1 MAHVS
6 FTGNTTGD
14 AELRFTPDGKAVL
27 NLSVAENHSKF
38 NKQTNQYEDTGTTFR
53 RVALWGKKAE
63 HLADQIGKGSM
74 VHVSGRE
81 ETRAYTTRDG
91 VEGTSLEV
99 TADDVGLIYA
109 KNGTPQQG
117 GQQQGGSY
125 KQGGYV
131 PSPQGGF
138 QQQRPQQQ
146 THPQGQQQ
154 SQQADPWGQQGAGNY
169 SWGEQGN
176 DVPL

>member
-1 MAHVS
+1 MAHIS

-14 AELRFTPDGKAVL
+14 AELRFSPDGKAVL

-38 NKQTNQYEDTGTTFR
+38 NKQTNQYEDTGVTFR

-81 ETRAYTTRDG
+81 ETRTYTTKDG

-109 KNGTPQQG
+109 KGGTGGGNWSQQRGSQKPQQQARPQRRPQQG
-117 GQQQGGSY
+117 
-125 KQGGYV
+125 
-131 PSPQGGF
+131 
-138 QQQRPQQQ
+138 
-146 THPQGQQQ
+146 
-154 SQQADPWGQQGAGNY
+154 QANPWGQQGGATY
-169 SWGEQGN
+169 DWGTQP
-176 DVPL
+176 DDTVPF

>member
-14 AELRFTPDGKAVL
+14 AELRFSPDGKAVL

-38 NKQTNQYEDTGTTFR
+38 NKQTNQYEDTGVTFR

-81 ETRAYTTRDG
+81 ETRAYTTRNG
-91 VEGTSLEV
+91 AEGTSLEV
-99 TADDVGLIYA
+99 TADDIGLIYA
-109 KNGTPQQG
+109 KNGTAQQG
-117 GQQQGGSY
+117 GQQG
-125 KQGGYV
+125 GGYQQGQQ
-131 PSPQGGF
+131 PQQGRP
-138 QQQRPQQQ
+138 QQRPQQ
-146 THPQGQQQ
+146 G
-154 SQQADPWGQQGAGNY
+154 QADPWGQQGGGNY
-169 SWGEQGN
+169 DWGTQPQ
-176 DVPL
+176 DDTPPF